1 MNDETYLRQAL
12 EEARRSLRTGEVPVG
27 AVVVSDGKI
36 LSQAHNETIS
46 SQDPTAHAEIVAIR
60 RACLIRNNHRLPGC
74 DLYVTLEPCPM
85 CLGAL
90 VQARIKRL
98 VFGAHDPKGG
108 AVESIM
114 KFPFDRTN
122 HRVDVTGG
130 ILEEECS
137 QILEDFFK
145 NKR

>member
-108 AVESIM
+108 AVESVM